1 MAIPISIPR
10 GTRDF
15 GPAESLKREYI
26 LQTLQKVFLSYG
38 FVPIQTPAM
47 ENLETLTGKYGEEGE
62 QLLFKVLN
70 SGLHEQKN
78 KEKLLDKFKIMLDK
92 PYHTPDIT
100 DKALRYDLTVPFA
113 RYVSMHR
120 QQLAFPFRRYQI
132 QPVWRA
138 DRPQKGRYRE
148 FVQCDVDIIG
158 TNSLISEWE
167 LICLI
172 NDAFRILKIPAVL
185 KWNHRKLLY
194 ALAEIAQCSDR
205 FSEITLCLDKW
216 DKKGKEGVEEELI
229 KRNFSSQTIKKV
241 LEGIVWLQENHLILT
256 ENKRNGNGLHEMFD
270 TQAGKDALNDIVYI
284 YSLIKQFPQNH
295 IFISPDF
302 TLARGLNY
310 YTGFIF
316 EAKCSEGTFQ
326 PSILGG
332 GRYDD
337 LTGIFRQPG
346 LSGVGV
352 SFGLDRIYDVMEELK
367 VFPPALQEI
376 HTAFCLGLYLGE
388 ESISYLHPVLQT
400 LRNKQIPCFQFPESR
415 KMARQIEYAEKNG
428 IPYVLIA
435 GTDEMVKQGV
445 QIKDIRS
452 GSQQF
457 YSKEEAVKII
467 SDAYEHFQS

>member
-1 MAIPISIPR
+1 MAIQTGIPR

-15 GPAESLKREYI
+15 GPAETLKREFI
-26 LQTLQKVFLSYG
+26 IRTLQKIFLGYG

-47 ENLETLTGKYGEEGE
+47 ENLETLTGKYGEEGD
-62 QLLFKVLN
+62 QLLFKILN
-70 SGLHEQKN
+70 SGLHEQKD
-78 KEKLLDKFKIMLDK
+78 KEKLLDKFKVMLDK
-92 PYHTPDIT
+92 PFHTSDIT

-113 RYVSMHR
+113 RYVSMNR

-148 FVQCDVDIIG
+148 FYQCDVDIIG

-167 LICLI
+167 LICLV
-172 NDAFRILKIPAVL
+172 NDAFRALKVPAVL
-185 KWNHRKLLY
+185 KWNHRKLLH
-194 ALAEIAQCSDR
+194 ALAQTTGCSDR
-205 FSEITLCLDKW
+205 FSEMTLCLDKW

-229 KRNFSSQTIKKV
+229 KRNFSSPVIKKI
-241 LEGIVWLQENHLILT
+241 LEGIAWLQENHGMLT
-256 ENKRNGNGLHEMFD
+256 ENKRNCLHEMFD
-270 TQAGKDALNDIVYI
+270 TQAGKDALDDVVRI
-284 YSLIKQFPQNH
+284 YSLLKQFPPDH
-295 IFISPDF
+295 ILISPDF

-337 LTGIFRQPG
+337 LTGIFGQPG

-352 SFGLDRIYDVMEELK
+352 SFGLDRIFDVMEERK
-367 VFPPALQEI
+367 VFPPALQQM
-376 HTAFCLGLYLGE
+376 HAAFCLALHLGE
-388 ESISYLHPVLQT
+388 ESISYLHPVLHA
-400 LRNKQIPCFQFPESR
+400 LRNIKVPCFQFPES
-415 KMARQIEYAEKNG
+415 KKIARQIEYSEKSG

-435 GTDEMVKQGV
+435 GTEEMAKQGL

-457 YSKEEAVKII
+457 CSKEEAVKII
-467 SDAYEHFQS
+467 SDAYEHFQSR